1 MKIIFQKSFQKQLL
15 KLWPKL
21 KNKFKERLGIFLN
34 NKFDPILNYH
44 KLNWELSE
52 FSSIN
57 ISWDIRA
64 LFVEQW
70 NTIEHI

>member
-34 NKFDPILNYH
+34 NKFDHII
-44 KLNWELSE
+44 KLS
-52 FSSIN
+52 
-57 ISWDIRA
+57 
-64 LFVEQW
+64 
-70 NTIEHI
+70 